1 MKTENHLT
9 EIKKKWNET
18 KPNQKYEND
27 AFPNRLSSG
36 SFKMRNHNKISYY
49 MIPLEAI
56 NYKIQ

>member
-9 EIKKKWNET
+9 EINKKYET
-18 KPNQKYEND
+18 KRNQKYEND

>member
-9 EIKKKWNET
+9 EIKKWNET
-18 KPNQKYEND
+18 KQKYEND
-27 AFPNRLSSG
+27 AFRLSSG